1 MEAAFDSLANNFA
14 NNLFLNDEK
23 EIFNENL
30 GSVKVKLTDLK
41 SVMKANNRPG
51 APSFNPGPSLVNLFS
66 GPRKCQGGKTC
77 QGVVV
82 QVVQYKKDLI
92 AVDKDKQDDQV
103 DVDHT
108 KVKLSTM
115 PSGCNQFRVTGSPS
129 LKHITEIRCLTRL
142 FCHRNSREVKPKSNV
157 TLSLVLPTLSIIN
170 E

>member
-108 KVKLSTM
+108 QVKLSTI
-115 PSGCNQFRVTGSPS
+115 QFRVTGSPS
-129 LKHITEIRCLTRL
+129 LKHIAETRCLTRL
-142 FCHRNSREVKPKSNV
+142 FCHRNSREVKLKSNV

-170 E
+170 Q

>member
-41 SVMKANNRPG
+41 SVMKANNIQG
-51 APSFNPGPSLVNLFS
+51 APSFKPGPSLVNLFS

-129 LKHITEIRCLTRL
+129 LKHIAEIRCLTRL
-142 FCHRNSREVKPKSNV
+142 FCHRNSREVKLKSNV